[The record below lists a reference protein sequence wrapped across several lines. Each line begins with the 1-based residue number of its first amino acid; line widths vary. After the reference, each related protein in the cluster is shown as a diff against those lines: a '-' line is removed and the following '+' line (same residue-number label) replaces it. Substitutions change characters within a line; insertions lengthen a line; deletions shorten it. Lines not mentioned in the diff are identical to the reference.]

1 MTAHELKIKT
11 EFKDKSIWGVFFIN
25 QDLIAISYDDIN
37 TIDIRNKDD
46 LSLIL
51 TIPFTSNVYSFNK
64 TALYYLFGANTVLLV
79 TNH

>member
-11 EFKDKSIWGVFFIN
+11 EFKNKNIDGVFFIN
-25 QDLIAISYDDIN
+25 QDLIAINYSEES
-37 TIDIRNKDD
+37 IDIRNKND

-51 TIPFTSNVYSFNK
+51 TIPFKNDVYSFNK
-64 TALYYLFGANTVLLV
+64 TALYYLFGANYKLLV

>member
-11 EFKDKSIWGVFFIN
+11 EFKNKNIYGVFFIN
-25 QDLIAISYDDIN
+25 QDLIAINYWLGS
-37 TIDIRNKDD
+37 IDIRNKDD

-51 TIPFTSNVYSFNK
+51 NIPFNHNVYSFNK
-64 TALYYLFGANTVLLV
+64 TARYYLFGGNRVLLI